1 MIYFYARVST
11 KEQNLA
17 RQLESAESYKANIDE
32 IFCDKVSGKS
42 FERPEYERLKNVVVK
57 GDEIIVKELDRLG
70 RNKELIREE
79 LKWFK
84 DNGIIVRIL
93 DLPTTLME
101 FPTGQE
107 WVFDM
112 VNNILIE
119 VLSAMAEQEKEKIN
133 RRIKE
138 GISAMPIVNGKR
150 VSSKTGRAIGRAN
163 KVSED
168 EFLKFLEKYKKAEM
182 NISECCRQMGISRPV
197 WYKLVNETHD
207 PHQINC

>member
-11 KEQNLA
+11 KEQNLS
-17 RQLESAESYKANIDE
+17 RQLESAKNYKEEIDA

-42 FERPEYERLKNVVVK
+42 FKRPEYEKLKKVLVK
-57 GDEIIVKELDRLG
+57 GDEVVVKELDRLG

-84 DNGIIVRIL
+84 DNGVIVRIL
-93 DLPTTLME
+93 DLPTTLMN

-119 VLSAMAEQEKEKIN
+119 VLSSMAEQEKDKIN

-138 GISAMPIVNGKR
+138 GISAMPVVDGKR
-150 VSSKTGRAIGRAN
+150 VSSKTGNPMGRAN
-163 KVSED
+163 KISD
-168 EFLKFLEKYKKAEM
+168 KEFLKFLKKQKDGVM
-182 NISECCRQMGISRPV
+182 TISDCCTELGISRQT
-197 WYKLVNETHD
+197 WYNRVAVL
-207 PHQINC
+207 

>member
-17 RQLESAESYKANIDE
+17 RQLESAKNYKAHIDE

-42 FERPEYERLKNVVVK
+42 FERPEYERLKNLVTK
-57 GDEIIVKELDRLG
+57 GDEVIVKELDRLG
-70 RNKELIREE
+70 RNKSLIYEE

-93 DLPTTLME
+93 DIPTTLMD
-101 FPTGQE
+101 FPKGQE

-112 VNNILIE
+112 INTILVE
-119 VLSAMAEQEKEKIN
+119 VLSVMAEQEREKTN

-138 GISAMPIVNGKR
+138 GISAMPIIDGKR
-150 VSSKTGRAIGRAN
+150 VSSKTGNAMGRAN
-163 KVSED
+163 KITD
-168 EFLKFLEKYKKAEM
+168 NEFQKFLEKNKKGEM
-182 NISECCRQMGISRPV
+182 SVTECCKGLGISRTA
-197 WYKLVNETHD
+197 WYKRAEIVMR
-207 PHQINC
+207 

>member
-17 RQLESAESYKANIDE
+17 RQLESAKSYRASIDE

-42 FERPEYERLKNVVVK
+42 FKRPEYERLKNTVVK

-70 RNKELIREE
+70 RNKEQIKDE
-79 LKWFK
+79 LKWYREQ
-84 DNGIIVRIL
+84 GVIVRVL

-107 WVFDM
+107 WVFEM

-119 VLSAMAEQEKEKIN
+119 VLSAMAEQERDKIN

-138 GISAMPIVNGKR
+138 GIAAMPTVDGKK
-150 VSSKTGRAIGRAN
+150 VSSKTGVAIGRTN
-163 KVSED
+163 KVSD
-168 EFLKFLEKYKKAEM
+168 DVFQKFLEKYKKGTM
-182 NISECCRQMGISRPV
+182 SVSDCCREMGISRPT
-197 WYKLVNETHD
+197 WYKRVAEVSA
-207 PHQINC
+207 

>member
-17 RQLESAESYKANIDE
+17 RQLESAKSYKEGIDK

-42 FERPEYERLKNVVVK
+42 FKRPEYEKLKSTVVR
-57 GDEIIVKELDRLG
+57 GDEVIVKELDRLG
-70 RNKELIREE
+70 RNKELMKEE
-79 LKWFK
+79 LKWFREQ
-84 DNGIIVRIL
+84 GVIVRVL

-101 FPTGQE
+101 FPIGQE

-119 VLSAMAEQEKEKIN
+119 VLSTMAEQEKDKIN

-138 GISAMPIVNGKR
+138 GIAAMPVVEGRK
-150 VSSKTGRAIGRAN
+150 VSSRTGVAIGGVK
-163 KVSED
+163 KVSDD
-168 EFLKFLEKYKKAEM
+168 EFQKFFEKNKKGE
-182 NISECCRQMGISRPV
+182 ISISDCCRELGISRTA
-197 WYKLVNETHD
+197 WYKRAEA
-207 PHQINC
+207 

>member
-17 RQLESAESYKANIDE
+17 RQLESAKNYKASIDE

-42 FERPEYERLKNVVVK
+42 FKRPEYERLKNTVVK

-70 RNKELIREE
+70 RNKELIKEE
-79 LKWFK
+79 LKWFREQ
-84 DNGIIVRIL
+84 GVMVRVL

-119 VLSAMAEQEKEKIN
+119 VLSAMAEQERDKIN

-138 GISAMPIVNGKR
+138 GIEAMPIVDGKR
-150 VSSKTGRAIGRAN
+150 VSSKTGNSIGRTN
-163 KVSED
+163 KVSDD
-168 EFLKFLEKYKKAEM
+168 EFQKFLAKNKKGEM
-182 NISECCRQMGISRPV
+182 SISECCRELGISRPT
-197 WYKLVNETHD
+197 WYNRVAEVS
-207 PHQINC
+207 

>member
-17 RQLESAESYKANIDE
+17 RQLESAKNYKASIDE

-42 FERPEYERLKNVVVK
+42 FKRPEYERLKNAVVT

-70 RNKELIREE
+70 RNKALIKEE

-84 DNGIIVRIL
+84 EQGVIVRVL

-119 VLSAMAEQEKEKIN
+119 VLSAMAEQERDKIN

-138 GISAMPIVNGKR
+138 GIASMPVVDGKR
-150 VSSKTGRAIGRAN
+150 VSSKTGVAIGRTN
-163 KVSED
+163 KISNEA
-168 EFLKFLEKYKKAEM
+168 FQNFLEKNKKGE
-182 NISECCRQMGISRPV
+182 ISVTQCCKELGISRRT
-197 WYKLVNETHD
+197 WYNRAREVRL
-207 PHQINC
+207 

>member
-17 RQLESAESYKANIDE
+17 RQMESAKNYKANIDE

-42 FERPEYERLKNVVVK
+42 FKRPEYERLKKTVVK

-84 DNGIIVRIL
+84 DNGILVRIL

-138 GISAMPIVNGKR
+138 GISAMPIVEGKR
-150 VSSKTGRAIGRAN
+150 VSSKTGNTIGRDKKISDNELQNFLAKN
-163 KVSED
+163 KKGEMSITECC
-168 EFLKFLEKYKKAEM
+168 KAL
-182 NISECCRQMGISRPV
+182 NISRRT
-197 WYKLVNETHD
+197 WYNRVSNV
-207 PHQINC
+207 

>member
-17 RQLESAESYKANIDE
+17 RQLESAKAYKDEIDE

-42 FERPEYERLKNVVVK
+42 FKRPEYERMKNTVVK
-57 GDEIIVKELDRLG
+57 GDEIVVKELDRLG
-70 RNKELIREE
+70 RNKELIKEE

-84 DNGIIVRIL
+84 EQGVMVRVL

-119 VLSAMAEQEKEKIN
+119 VLSAMAEQEKEKTN

-138 GISAMPIVNGKR
+138 GIAAMPVVDGKR
-150 VSSKTGRAIGRAN
+150 VSTKTGNCIGR
-163 KVSED
+163 SEKITD
-168 EFLKFLEKYKKAEM
+168 SDFQKILKKQKDNNM
-182 NISECCRQMGISRPV
+182 TVTECCRELGISRTA
-197 WYKLVNETHD
+197 WYKRVAEVV
-207 PHQINC
+207 

>member
-17 RQLESAESYKANIDE
+17 RQLESAKSYKDNIDE

-42 FERPEYERLKNVVVK
+42 FKRPEYERMKNTVVK
-57 GDEIIVKELDRLG
+57 GDEIVVKELDRLG
-70 RNKELIREE
+70 RNKELIKEE

-84 DNGIIVRIL
+84 EQGVIVRVL

-101 FPTGQE
+101 FPQGQE
-107 WVFDM
+107 WVFEM

-119 VLSAMAEQEKEKIN
+119 VLAAMAEQEKEKIN

-138 GISAMPIVNGKR
+138 GIAAMPVVDGKK
-150 VSSKTGRAIGRAN
+150 VSSKTGNCIGRSQ
-163 KVSED
+163 KVTD
-168 EFLKFLEKYKKAEM
+168 DDFQKILEKQKGDKM
-182 NISECCRQMGISRPV
+182 SVVECCKELGISRTA
-197 WYKLVNETHD
+197 WYNRVAGV
-207 PHQINC
+207 I

>member
-17 RQLESAESYKANIDE
+17 RQLESAKNYKADIDE

-42 FERPEYERLKNVVVK
+42 FKRPEYERLKNTVVS
-57 GDEIIVKELDRLG
+57 GDELIVKELDRLG

-84 DNGIIVRIL
+84 ENGIIVRIL

-119 VLSAMAEQEKEKIN
+119 VLSAMAEQEKDKIN

-138 GISAMPIVNGKR
+138 GISAMPVVDGRR
-150 VSSKTGRAIGRAN
+150 VSSKTGNAIGREG
-163 KVSED
+163 KVSHNDFE
-168 EFLKFLEKYKKAEM
+168 KFLEKQKRGEISVKECCEAL
-182 NISECCRQMGISRPV
+182 NISRRT
-197 WYKLVNETHD
+197 WYNRVSEVSV
-207 PHQINC
+207 

>member
-17 RQLESAESYKANIDE
+17 RQMESAKSYKANIDE

-42 FERPEYERLKNVVVK
+42 FKRPEYEKLKKTVVK

-84 DNGIIVRIL
+84 DNGIIIRIL

-119 VLSAMAEQEKEKIN
+119 VLSAMAEQEKDKIN

-138 GISAMPIVNGKR
+138 GISAMPVVDGKR
-150 VSSKTGRAIGRAN
+150 VSSKTGNAMGRAN
-163 KVSED
+163 KISDD
-168 EFLKFLEKYKKAEM
+168 EFQKFLAKNKKGNM
-182 NISECCRQMGISRPV
+182 SVTECCKELGISRTA
-197 WYKLVNETHD
+197 WYNRVSEVG
-207 PHQINC
+207 ICCS